1 MVGEFGVVHIL
12 RNSKGFA
19 EKWNW
24 RTLIL
29 KIINWIQMK
38 LHFISNQTF
47 YILSNSTIHKEPLK
61 KKLQFIL
68 STFVV
73 MWYWLLSL
81 YKKICMI
88 NSVDNIYRKMIIL
101 LDYKSG
107 AFLTFGTNWEIIT
120 KMREFLTFCL
130 GVFRKTK
137 N

>member
-1 MVGEFGVVHIL
+1 MEL
-12 RNSKGFA
+12 Y
-19 EKWNW
+19 
-24 RTLIL
+24 
-29 KIINWIQMK
+29 
-38 LHFISNQTF
+38 FIYYQTF

-101 LDYKSG
+101 DYKSG

-130 GVFRKTK
+130 EFLKK
-137 N
+137 QKIK